1 MILDG
6 FRRRNLG
13 NARKIEANSGV
24 ECRSCELSLLI
35 QASRTRAV
43 CPATR

>member
-13 NARKIEANSGV
+13 NARKIEARLRLDFDQHLFALA
-24 ECRSCELSLLI
+24 EPIAL
-35 QASRTRAV
+35 A
-43 CPATR
+43 